1 MKSPLP
7 YCLAALWALPL
18 VVNAGTIHL
27 KDGTTLEGSVLR
39 EEGDNYV
46 LLVNVT
52 KNIKDEKIV
61 AKKDV
66 KKIEADKPD
75 LLAFAEI
82 EKLVPV
88 PDLAKGPEY
97 ERRIKRV
104 EAFLKEHR
112 GSSKTRVAKEMLET
126 LKSEASRIGGGGV
139 KIRGKIIMPDEYR
152 ANAYELDAAVQENAI
167 RTLVAQGRLLD
178 ALRRFM
184 IFDRDY
190 RNTAPF
196 RAILPLMRQ
205 VVISH
210 NTEAEQSLS
219 TFDKRVEERAAGL
232 ARMQP
237 ADRAATEKAIEEED
251 AALETNFKAEKDS
264 KIGWVTP
271 HPFSKSAL
279 TETTRYCKQE
289 LSRIAKLSSTPFVD
303 GGKAYREAYQAILGA
318 SDQGAVKQVMQEVKS
333 ARLPATYMEILQA
346 ELDKLPA
353 KAKPK

>member
-7 YCLAALWALPL
+7 YCLAALWVLPL
-18 VVNAGTIHL
+18 VANAGTIHL

-88 PDLAKGPEY
+88 PDLVKESEY
-97 ERRIKRV
+97 ERRIKLV
-104 EAFLKEHR
+104 EEFIKEHR
-112 GSSKTRVAKEMLET
+112 GSSKTRTAREMLET
-126 LKSEASRIGGGGV
+126 LKSEANQIGSGGI

-152 ANAYELDAAVQENAI
+152 ANAYELDAVVQENAI
-167 RTLVAQGRLLD
+167 RALVAQGRLLD
-178 ALRRFM
+178 ALRRFTV
-184 IFDRDY
+184 FDRDF

-205 VVISH
+205 VVISY
-210 NTEAEQSLS
+210 NAEAEQSLS
-219 TFDKRVEERAAGL
+219 TLDKRVEERTAGL

-237 ADRAATEKAIEEED
+237 ADRTATERAIAEEEL
-251 AALETNFKAEKDS
+251 ALETNFKAEKDS

-279 TETTRYCKQE
+279 TETSRYSRQE
-289 LSRIAKLSSTPFVD
+289 LSRIAKLSSAPFVD
-303 GGKAYREAYQAILGA
+303 AGKAYRDAYQAILRA
-318 SDQGAVKQVMQEVKS
+318 SDQAAVRQVMQDVKS
-333 ARLPATYMEILQA
+333 ARLPAKYMETLQA
-346 ELDKLPA
+346 ELEKLPV
-353 KAKPK
+353 KGKSK